1 MIYIIII
8 ETYVVIY
15 ILPKTYILLLTCRW
29 RVRYYYQ
36 NAVCLAIL
44 SAKKMKVGENT
55 FVKRYSTEVTMYGVP
70 WFVDDRV
77 RQFHPKKKNPISV
90 LLVAYIE
97 TSIPSYIDAD

>member
-1 MIYIIII
+1 
-8 ETYVVIY
+8 
-15 ILPKTYILLLTCRW
+15 
-29 RVRYYYQ
+29 
-36 NAVCLAIL
+36 
-44 SAKKMKVGENT
+44 MKVGENT